1 MSSIEEIL
9 MEQEPKKSS
18 PGDLLEKNRP
28 PRIYWID
35 ITRDR
40 ECIVLNLVAD
50 KGEILLLNNT

>member
-1 MSSIEEIL
+1 

-18 PGDLLEKNRP
+18 PGDLLEIHRP

-40 ECIVLNLVAD
+40 ECIFLNLVVD
-50 KGEILLLNNT
+50 KGKILLLNNT

>member
-18 PGDLLEKNRP
+18 PGDLLEIHRP

-40 ECIVLNLVAD
+40 ECVFVLSRSR
-50 KGEILLLNNT
+50 